1 MKPTLN
7 NLVKGFIAANGDIPS
22 TPIKNIQLHSGNV
35 QPGDLYIAIH
45 GTASDGHDYIPEAL
59 ENGASAIITNGRDVG
74 SLPVPQVKV
83 SNPRKAASFVAAEYY
98 RHPSKELHIVGITG
112 TNGKTSTATLIAS
125 ILNEAGCKTAQ
136 LGTLGVF
143 AENHEQGKTL
153 TTMDAINLQ
162 KLLRDLA
169 DDDFSHVV
177 M

>member
-83 SNPRKAASFVAAEYY
+83 SNPRKAAS
-98 RHPSKELHIVGITG
+98 LLLLNITG
-112 TNGKTSTATLIAS
+112 IRQKNYTLLA
-125 ILNEAGCKTAQ
+125 LPERMVKPAQ
-136 LGTLGVF
+136 QHSL
-143 AENHEQGKTL
+143 HPY
-153 TTMDAINLQ
+153 
-162 KLLRDLA
+162 
-169 DDDFSHVV
+169 
-177 M
+177 